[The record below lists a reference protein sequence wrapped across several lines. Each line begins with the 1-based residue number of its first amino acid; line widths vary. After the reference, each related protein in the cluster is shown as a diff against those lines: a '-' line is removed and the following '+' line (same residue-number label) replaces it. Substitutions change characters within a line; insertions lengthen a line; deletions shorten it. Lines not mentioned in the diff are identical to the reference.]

1 MALSMQVTVL
11 CRCEYL
17 DSWHQRG
24 KSTGLAGGGEAW
36 ARGERGEGTVQGGVL
51 WLCGVVRAE
60 STRAWS
66 ACPSGPPCVVLGVAL
81 LLLWL
86 LMWSRG
92 PAAAPAGCPDRCLPS
107 PRPLHI
113 AARNGLAAVVQA
125 LLSRGATVL
134 AVDEEGAC
142 PPWAAGSR
150 EVSRGAGAARRGARL
165 ARGGFPIPSAAE
177 LHVPSLET
185 WFPCHHPREKCFQ
198 VPRGFQI
205 PLLPPCILVAVG
217 LACQVWAGTKPA
229 LAEPLISD

>member
-24 KSTGLAGGGEAW
+24 KNTGLAGGGEAW

-60 STRAWS
+60 GTRAWS

-86 LMWSRG
+86 LMWSWG

-150 EVSRGAGAARRGARL
+150 EVSRGVGAARRGTRL

-177 LHVPSLET
+177 LHVPSLGEEAGVPSSPGKV
-185 WFPCHHPREKCFQ
+185 FPCPTGVSDTTFTPVHSGCCRSRPS
-198 VPRGFQI
+198 G
-205 PLLPPCILVAVG
+205 VG
-217 LACQVWAGTKPA
+217 RHKTSPG
-229 LAEPLISD
+229 